1 MTCKTAEQQALV
13 DVLYSLDADAE
24 EIGWDQPPN
33 LLFLFGDPEGCG
45 CMTAPIER
53 VLDLLDGDPLALLAQ
68 IADRMAIMPLPSAFS
83 DGLWAVVWICES
95 YGIVGNTDELDTIM
109 ANRTVH
115 DHPDRIE
122 FRMVVAADRDGTSY
136 VLMHE
141 RDSVVLEGVAGIG
154 DSAHFGGIVVQHVES
169 IAAALTGRV

>member
-13 DVLYSLDADAE
+13 DVLYSLDAQAE
-24 EIGWDQPPN
+24 KIGWDQPPN
-33 LLFLFGDPEGCG
+33 LLFLLGNIEGAG
-45 CMTAPIER
+45 CITAPIER
-53 VLDLLDGDPLALLAQ
+53 VLDLFDGDPLALLASV
-68 IADRMAIMPLPSAFS
+68 AHRMTIMPCPSAFS
-83 DGLWAVVWICES
+83 DALWAVVWICES
-95 YGIVGNTDELDTIM
+95 YGIIGSADELEMII

-154 DSAHFGGIVVQHVES
+154 ESDFGGIVVQHVES
-169 IAAALTGRV
+169 IAAALTGRA